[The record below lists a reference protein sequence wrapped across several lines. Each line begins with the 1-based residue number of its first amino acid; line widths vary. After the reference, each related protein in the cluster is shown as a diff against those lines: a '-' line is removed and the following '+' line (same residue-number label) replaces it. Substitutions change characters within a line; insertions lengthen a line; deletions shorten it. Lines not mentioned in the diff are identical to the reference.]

1 MIMIV
6 PYLSESGKFIS
17 SQNTTN
23 HLFGYLGLK
32 IIPEVVFTYSQY
44 CSNYFNI
51 SEGIVPLEKLI
62 KIISKSGNCFK
73 VLIKVIVLPEPG
85 GPHKIKGLCSLSQE
99 HKIS

>member
-1 MIMIV
+1 M
-6 PYLSESGKFIS
+6 
-17 SQNTTN
+17 
-23 HLFGYLGLK
+23 
-32 IIPEVVFTYSQY
+32 
-44 CSNYFNI
+44 

-99 HKIS
+99 HKTS